1 MVKTQILHV
10 AVDKPTEKQLR
21 WMAKEQDL
29 PLSAIL
35 RSAIKAYLAGSKEQS
50 QNVQVAGV

>member
-1 MVKTQILHV
+1 MGKTQILHV

-21 WMAKEQDL
+21 WMAKEADL

-35 RSAIKAYLAGSKEQS
+35 RKAISSYLAGTDSKKEQ
-50 QNVQVAGV
+50 AA